1 MSFPRHLLVCAALA
15 AAFAAPASEAKR
27 KLLLVSSSQMDQMGA
42 EAFEKLKATDKLS
55 RDPKRLAQS
64 QCVVAALVK
73 VLPEKLARQNWEV
86 QVFDDPNPNAFAL
99 PGGKVGV
106 NTGMFALIKSQ
117 DELAAVIGH
126 EIAHVAEQH
135 ANQRIS
141 RQMLVGV
148 GLEAVGAYTGQ
159 RTSPERAKATMGLL
173 GLGAQVGVM
182 LPNSREQ
189 EAEADRA
196 GQDYYGPRRLQS
208 RGCGAAV
215 ATHDVGQPQWRAAA
229 NPVHAPR
236 PAEPHP
242 QAGRT
247 GPRPAARIPGRARRR
262 TSPGLL
268 LSGCPGSNAATSY

>member
-15 AAFAAPASEAKR
+15 ATLAAPASEAKR

-73 VLPEKLARQNWEV
+73 VLPEKLARQAWEV

-182 LPNSREQ
+182 LPNSRDQ

-196 GQDYYGPRRLQS
+196 GQDYMARAGFNPDGAVQLWQHMMSASRNGAPPQILSTHPDPQNRVRKLAERAPSLQ
-208 RGCGAAV
+208 
-215 ATHDVGQPQWRAAA
+215 PEYRAARA
-229 NPVHAPR
+229 AGRR
-236 PAEPHP
+236 PA
-242 QAGRT
+242 
-247 GPRPAARIPGRARRR
+247 
-262 TSPGLL
+262 
-268 LSGCPGSNAATSY
+268 CF